1 MSGVGATRAVMRSA
15 FADAA
20 ARRSAFWTQVT
31 AMVVN
36 DLAWVS
42 FWFLFFHEIG
52 SVRGWDT
59 ERVLLLLA
67 VLTTSAGLVLGLFS
81 NARRIPTLVQDGSLD
96 EVLALPVSPLPHLL
110 VRRVDVVNL
119 GDVAFGVG
127 LFLFAG
133 HPSPTR
139 LLVYLAGVT
148 ASAVL
153 LTGFLVLVGS
163 LTFVGAKGRVTDL
176 GLEAVLL
183 LSSYPADVFT
193 GATKALLYS
202 AVPAA
207 FVSAVPARLVD
218 DFDLADAALLL
229 AVALGFAALGW
240 AAFTAGL
247 RRYTSGSSWARA

>member
-1 MSGVGATRAVMRSA
+1 MTGLSGTGAAMRSA

-20 ARRSAFWTQVT
+20 ARRSAFWAQVS

-36 DLAWVS
+36 DVAWVA
-42 FWFLFFHEIG
+42 FWFLFFHQVG

-59 ERVLLLLA
+59 DRVLLLLA

-81 NARRIPTLVQDGSLD
+81 NARRLPTLVEDGSLD
-96 EVLALPVSPLPHLL
+96 EVLSLPVTPLPHLL

-119 GDVAFGVG
+119 GDVAFGIV
-127 LFLFAG
+127 LFLVAG
-133 HPSPTR
+133 HPSPQRT
-139 LLVYLAGVT
+139 LVFVAGVL

-153 LTGFLVLVGS
+153 LTGFLVLVGC
-163 LTFVGAKGRVTDL
+163 LTFVGTHGRVTDL

-202 AVPAA
+202 AIPAA

-218 DFDLADAALLL
+218 DFDLGDAALLL
-229 AVALGFAALGW
+229 LVAAVFAVLG
-240 AAFTAGL
+240 
-247 RRYTSGSSWARA
+247 

>member
-1 MSGVGATRAVMRSA
+1 MTGLSGTGAAMRSA

-20 ARRSAFWTQVT
+20 ARRSAFWAQVS

-36 DLAWVS
+36 DVAWVA
-42 FWFLFFHEIG
+42 FWFLFFHQVG

-59 ERVLLLLA
+59 DRVLLLLA

-81 NARRIPTLVQDGSLD
+81 NARRLPTLVEDGSLD
-96 EVLALPVSPLPHLL
+96 EVLSLPVTPLPHLL

-119 GDVAFGVG
+119 GDVAFGIV
-127 LFLFAG
+127 LFLVAG
-133 HPSPTR
+133 HPSPQRT
-139 LLVYLAGVT
+139 LVFVAGVL

-153 LTGFLVLVGS
+153 LTGFLVLVGC
-163 LTFVGAKGRVTDL
+163 LTFVGTHGRVTDL

-202 AVPAA
+202 AIPAA

-218 DFDLADAALLL
+218 DFDLGDAALLL
-229 AVALGFAALGW
+229 LVAAVFAVLGSV
-240 AAFTAGL
+240 AFSLGL
-247 RRYTSGSSWARA
+247 RRYSSGSAWGHG